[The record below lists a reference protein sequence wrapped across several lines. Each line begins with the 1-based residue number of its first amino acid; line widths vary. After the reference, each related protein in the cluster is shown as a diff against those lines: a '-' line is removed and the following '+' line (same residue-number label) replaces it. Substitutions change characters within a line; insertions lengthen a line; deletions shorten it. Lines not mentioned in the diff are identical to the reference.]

1 MCFFLDGC
9 TRTDLCA
16 AYTTAGVP
24 GIALFCTGSF
34 PCVFSHILG
43 MAFCTDIFCF
53 YCATGGTCVGFDAFF
68 CTGSLFCYSAFVP
81 AMSFYRCLCAVLDK
95 LATGLTVKVSGI
107 SFFCAG
113 SCFKVPSG
121 IFRCM
126 GSGFWKNGCFL
137 MFTCLTS
144 LCFRTLILTGGFSPC
159 YSFIIMSQH
168 RSCRTDEKVNAACC
182 TIGVSAISC
191 FCTGSVLFVF
201 NSLCMT
207 FCINRLVFSCA
218 AAFIC
223 TGVML

>member
-81 AMSFYRCLCAVLDK
+81 AMSFYRCLCAVFDK
-95 LATGLTVKVSGI
+95 HTTDLTVKISGI
-107 SFFCAG
+107 AFFCTG
-113 SCFKVPSG
+113 SCLEVSSG
-121 IFRCM
+121 AFRCM
-126 GSGFWKNGCFL
+126 GSGLWKNGCFL
-137 MFTCLTS
+137 MSTCLTS
-144 LCFRTLILTGGFSPC
+144 LCFRARILTGGFGSFC
-159 YSFIIMSQH
+159 YFIIMIQH
-168 RSCRTDEKVNAACC
+168 RSCEASGNLSVADR
-182 TIGVSAISC
+182 TIGISAIAG
-191 FCTGSVLFVF
+191 FCTGRILFVF
-201 NSLCMT
+201 NSLCMVLCRDR
-207 FCINRLVFSCA
+207 FILSCTT
-218 AAFIC
+218 AFIC